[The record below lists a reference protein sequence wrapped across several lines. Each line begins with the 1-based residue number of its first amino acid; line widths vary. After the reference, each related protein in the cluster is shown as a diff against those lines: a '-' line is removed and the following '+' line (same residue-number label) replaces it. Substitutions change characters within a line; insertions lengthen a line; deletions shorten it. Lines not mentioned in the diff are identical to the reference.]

1 MIKIKIV
8 ELLTFNS
15 TFTTRRTQIHGN
27 SKSPR
32 TRKVEGQK
40 YVLVFPFP
48 LISYY
53 IIMHLASP
61 TGESCFRS
69 TFCLDFKSAPLDASR
84 SNMIS

>member
-32 TRKVEGQK
+32 TRKVEG
-40 YVLVFPFP
+40 
-48 LISYY
+48 
-53 IIMHLASP
+53 
-61 TGESCFRS
+61 R
-69 TFCLDFKSAPLDASR
+69 
-84 SNMIS
+84 NMS